1 MSQSPTPPSTPS
13 PSPSPA
19 PARRPALARALL
31 RPAVGLA
38 RLFGTT
44 LALLVALLLSA
55 WLWSGHAR
63 SLPLTLDWLQGWLGG
78 PDSEGPLLV
87 RDASGSL
94 REGGRIGYLRW
105 RRNGLEIELEDLQL
119 RWPASLWPDLLL
131 RRELRLDPID
141 PLQLARLRLRDDS
154 PPSADRQPPT
164 DLLLPW
170 LESVQLPLRVEAIV
184 IEGSPQLA
192 LGPLQADYR
201 YRRGPDG
208 DLRHELQLQQLHW
221 AQGQYQLQAQLQAS
235 APMQLDAQLQG
246 LAQAS
251 LPGGRRQ
258 SLSAQASL
266 RGQLAGQAAS
276 LAFEASVNPT
286 ASAQTQTR
294 AGAGAGATL
303 KASATITPW
312 ATLPLPTAELELRE
326 IDLAAFWPQAPR
338 TRLQSR
344 WQASSRSNGPDATA
358 QDARWELAGE
368 LRNSAA
374 GPWQRGALPLEQLRA
389 ALAFAGGAWQ
399 LQTMEAR
406 LSDNGRLQAAG
417 SWSGQRVELRQAELK
432 LADASAKAS
441 GRLELGNQ
449 QLDGALNLALPG
461 ANASAQ
467 ARASGGQ
474 LQLALTD
481 AQQLQRWLNG
491 PLKRWLPAGIG
502 PEQLP
507 EPWRSVLWRGQA
519 SLQAGWTGPLHTDRL
534 PRDWN
539 AKLQAPQAQV
549 QWPAAS
555 DLPALQ
561 LKDWQLAL
569 AGHDQA
575 VTLSLAGAAT
585 SADWSASSRL
595 RASGQ
600 FGRDRQGPV
609 ADIRLELAE
618 LQLSDATRQLSGQ
631 LTSPGGTP
639 LRWDSGGLTVAPG
652 RASLALSARDGTAVR
667 APAELAWD
675 STRWSNGRLESRGR
689 ATGLALGWIDTLLVS
704 TAAPRGPLAQAGLSG
719 ELTLQGSWD
728 LSLPLQPTS
737 KNAPATR
744 ARIELARSGGDLNL
758 LLPDSTGGKP
768 QAVGVEQVAA
778 SVMLDGAQLQS
789 RLRWTSRLAG
799 RLDAE
804 LGTLLAPPSPALAQ
818 WSWPAEAA
826 LTGRVQAELPQFGLW
841 SSLLPPGWRLRGS
854 LQADATLSG
863 TRRQPE
869 WHGQLQV
876 NELALR
882 SLVDGLDFSGGEL
895 RATLAGDQLRFD
907 SLKLR
912 GAGGDNGGLLLGN
925 GLLRW
930 SRPDTPAGQAI
941 APLLP
946 VMTLD
951 LQARQLR
958 LLARAD
964 RRLTLSGRLA
974 VRMDEKLLD
983 ATGRLVAD
991 QALFILPDENRPTL
1005 GEDVVVR
1012 GQGQPAAANAAEPA
1026 RSSTSATAKP
1036 IRLRLE
1042 LGLGDDFQLRGQGLD
1057 SQLKG
1062 ELLLSLDPGQSVP
1075 QLTGQVR
1082 TERGQYRAWGQRL
1095 EIETGLLNFNG
1106 PYDNPTLELL
1116 ALRPLPDQR
1125 VGVQLSG
1132 TALAPRL
1139 RLYADPDLPESEKLA
1154 WLVLGRPAGGTGAET
1169 ALLQQAALALFSR
1182 RSRANEGGFQRSLGL
1197 DELSFQGETQ
1207 RADGSAQ
1214 AAALTLGKRISRQ
1227 LYLSY
1232 SRSVVGTTGTVAILY
1247 DLARHLTLRA
1257 QAGDDNAIELIYT
1270 RQYDGRRARS
1280 SPAAPKAVD
1289 GAATMRGSSP

>member
-1 MSQSPTPPSTPS
+1 MSQPPTPTQTP
-13 PSPSPA
+13 A
-19 PARRPALARALL
+19 AARRPALARALL
-31 RPAVGLA
+31 RPATGLA
-38 RLFGTT
+38 WLFGTT

-78 PDSEGPLLV
+78 PDKEGPLLV

-94 REGGRIGYLRW
+94 REGGHIGYLRW
-105 RRNGLEIELEDLQL
+105 HRNGLEIELEDLQL

-131 RRELRLDPID
+131 RRELRLDLVD

-154 PPSADRQPPT
+154 PPSTERLPPA

-170 LESVQLPLRVEAIV
+170 LESVQLPLRVAAIV
-184 IEGSPQLA
+184 IEGSPRLA

-208 DLRHELQLQQLHW
+208 GLRHELQLQQLQW
-221 AQGQYQLQAQLQAS
+221 AQGQYQLQARLQAT

-251 LPGGRRQ
+251 LPGGRSQ
-258 SLSAQASL
+258 SLSARASL
-266 RGQLAGQAAS
+266 SGALAGQDAT
-276 LAFEASVNPT
+276 LALEASVNPSP
-286 ASAQTQTR
+286 SAQAS
-294 AGAGAGATL
+294 AGAGSTL
-303 KASATITPW
+303 KASATIAPW
-312 ATLPLPTAELELRE
+312 AILPLPAAELELRE

-338 TRLQSR
+338 TRLQGR
-344 WQASSRSNGPDATA
+344 WQASSQPARSGPQAEG
-358 QDARWELAGE
+358 ARWELSGE
-368 LRNSAA
+368 LRNGAA

-389 ALAFAGGAWQ
+389 ALTFAGGIWQ
-399 LQTMEAR
+399 LQTLDAR
-406 LSDNGRLQAAG
+406 LSDKGRLQAAG
-417 SWSGQRVELRQAELK
+417 NWNGQRVELRQAELK

-441 GRLELGNQ
+441 GRLDLGDQ
-449 QLDGALNLALPG
+449 QLSGELTLALPG
-461 ANASAQ
+461 AQASAQ
-467 ARASGGQ
+467 ASAPGGQ

-502 PEQLP
+502 TEQLP
-507 EPWRSVLWRGQA
+507 EPWRSALWNGQA
-519 SLQAGWTGPLHTDRL
+519 GVEAGWTGTLQLDRL

-539 AKLQAPQAQV
+539 ARLQLPQAQV
-549 QWPAAS
+549 QWPASSKLA
-555 DLPALQ
+555 ALQ

-569 AGHDQA
+569 AGRDQA
-575 VTLSLAGAAT
+575 LTLSLAGNAAT
-585 SADWSASSRL
+585 AGWSASSRL
-595 RASGQ
+595 RASSQ

-609 ADIRLELAE
+609 ADIRLEQAG
-618 LQLSDATRQLSGQ
+618 LQLSDPSRQLSGQ
-631 LTSPGGTP
+631 LTGPGGTS
-639 LRWDSGGLTVAPG
+639 LRWDSGGLTVASG
-652 RASLALSARDGTAVR
+652 RASVALSARDGTAAR
-667 APAELAWD
+667 QPAELAWD
-675 STRWSNGRLESRGR
+675 SLRWSNGLLESRGR
-689 ATGLALGWIDTLLVS
+689 ATGLPLGWLDTLLVS
-704 TAAPRGPLAQAGLSG
+704 PAAPRGPLAQAGLTG

-728 LSLPLQPTS
+728 LSLPLQPVNQGS
-737 KNAPATR
+737 SPAR

-758 LLPDSTGGKP
+758 LLPDTTGGKP
-768 QAVGVEQVAA
+768 QPVGLEQVSA
-778 SVMLDGAQLQS
+778 SLTLDGARLQS
-789 RLRWTSRLAG
+789 RLRWNSRLAG

-804 LGTLLAPPSPALAQ
+804 LGTLLAPPSATLAQ

-854 LQADATLSG
+854 LQADANLSG

-869 WHGQLQV
+869 WHGKLQV

-882 SLVDGLDFSGGEL
+882 SLVDGIDFSGGEL
-895 RATLAGDQLRFD
+895 RATLAGDTLRFD

-912 GAGGDNGGLLLGN
+912 GAGGDNGGLLLGS
-925 GLLRW
+925 GSLRW
-930 SRPDTPAGQAI
+930 SRPETPAGQAI
-941 APLLP
+941 APLAP

-951 LQARQLR
+951 LQAKQLR

-964 RRLTLSGRLA
+964 RRLTLSGRMA
-974 VRMDEKLLD
+974 VKMDEKLLE
-983 ATGRLVAD
+983 ATGRLQAD
-991 QALFILPDENRPTL
+991 QALFTLPDENRPTL
-1005 GEDVVVR
+1005 GEDVIVR
-1012 GQGQPAAANAAEPA
+1012 GQGQPATATEA
-1026 RSSTSATAKP
+1026 SASAPSKP

-1042 LGLGDDFQLRGQGLD
+1042 LALGDDFQLRGQGLD
-1057 SQLKG
+1057 SRLKG

-1075 QLTGQVR
+1075 QITGQVR

-1106 PYDNPTLELL
+1106 PYDNPTLEIL

-1169 ALLQQAALALFSR
+1169 ALLQQAALALFSSSGR
-1182 RSRANEGGFQRSLGL
+1182 TSDGGFQRALGL
-1197 DELSFQGETQ
+1197 DELSFRGETKKT
-1207 RADGSAQ
+1207 DGSAQ

-1247 DLARHLTLRA
+1247 DLARQLTLRA
-1257 QAGDDNAIELIYT
+1257 QAGDDNAVELIYT
-1270 RQYDGRRARS
+1270 RQYDGKRARS
-1280 SPAAPKAVD
+1280 SPTAPKPVD

>member
-1 MSQSPTPPSTPS
+1 MSPTPA
-13 PSPSPA
+13 PA
-19 PARRPALARALL
+19 PTTARRPALARALW
-31 RPAVGLA
+31 RPAAGLA
-38 RLFGTT
+38 WLFGTT
-44 LALLVALLLSA
+44 LALVAALLLSA
-55 WLWSGHAR
+55 WLWTGHAR
-63 SLPLTLDWLQGWLGG
+63 SLPLTLGWLQGWLGG

-105 RRNGLEIELEDLQL
+105 RRNGLEIEIEDLKL

-131 RRELRLDPID
+131 RRELRLDP
-141 PLQLARLRLRDDS
+141 LELARLRLRDDS
-154 PPSADRQPPT
+154 PPSAERLPPA

-170 LESVQLPLRVEAIV
+170 LESVQLPLRVEAIA
-184 IEGSPQLA
+184 IEGSPRLA

-201 YRRGPDG
+201 YHRGPDG
-208 DLRHELQLQQLHW
+208 GLRHVLQLQQLHW
-221 AQGQYQLQAQLQAS
+221 AQGQYQLQAQLQAT

-251 LPGGRRQ
+251 LPGGRGQ
-258 SLSAQASL
+258 SLSVQASL
-266 RGQLAGQAAS
+266 NGQLAGQDAT
-276 LAFEASVNPT
+276 LALETRVIPT
-286 ASAQTQTR
+286 ASTQTR

-303 KASATITPW
+303 KASATIAPW
-312 ATLPLPTAELELRE
+312 AALPLPTAELELRE
-326 IDLAAFWPQAPR
+326 IDLAALWPQAPR
-338 TRLQSR
+338 TRLQGR
-344 WQASSRSNGPDATA
+344 WQASSQPAKSDAPA
-358 QDARWELAGE
+358 AGARWELTGE
-368 LRNSAA
+368 LRNGAA

-389 ALAFAGGAWQ
+389 ALAFSGGVWQ
-399 LQTMEAR
+399 LQSLDAK

-417 SWSGQRVELRQAELK
+417 SWNGQRAELHPSELR
-432 LADASAKAS
+432 LADASAQAS
-441 GRLELGNQ
+441 GTLDLGDHQLSGELT
-449 QLDGALNLALPG
+449 LVLPG
-461 ANASAQ
+461 ANGNAQ
-467 ARASGGQ
+467 ARAPGGQ
-474 LQLALTD
+474 LQLALSD

-502 PEQLP
+502 TEQLP
-507 EPWRSVLWRGQA
+507 EPWRSALWRGQA
-519 SLQAGWTGPLHTDRL
+519 SLQAGWTGPLRTDRL

-539 AKLQAPQAQV
+539 AGFQAPQAQV
-549 QWPAAS
+549 QWPASS
-555 DLPALQ
+555 DLPTLQ

-569 AGHDQA
+569 TGHDQA
-575 VTLSLAGAAT
+575 VNLSLAGAAST
-585 SADWSASSRL
+585 ADWSASSRL

-609 ADIRLELAE
+609 ADIRLEQAE
-618 LQLSDATRQLSGQ
+618 LQLSDPTRQLSGQ

-639 LRWDSGGLTVAPG
+639 LHWDSGGLAIAPG
-652 RASLALSARDGTAVR
+652 RASLALSARDGTAAR
-667 APAELAWD
+667 PPAELAWD
-675 STRWSNGRLESRGR
+675 STRWSNGLLESRGR
-689 ATGLALGWIDTLLVS
+689 ATGLPLTWIDTLLVS
-704 TAAPRGPLAQAGLSG
+704 PAAPRGPLAQAGLTG

-728 LSLPLQPTS
+728 LSLPLQPIGKDNKTA
-737 KNAPATR
+737 K

-758 LLPDSTGGKP
+758 LLPDASGGKP
-768 QAVGVEQVAA
+768 QPVGLEQVSA
-778 SVMLDGAQLQS
+778 SVTLDGAQLQS
-789 RLRWTSRLAG
+789 RLRWNSRLAG

-854 LQADATLSG
+854 LQADASLSG

-869 WHGQLQV
+869 WHGKLQV

-912 GAGGDNGGLLLGN
+912 GAGGDNGGLLLGK

-930 SRPDTPAGQAI
+930 SRPDTPAGQTI
-941 APLLP
+941 APLAP

-951 LQARQLR
+951 LQAKQLR

-974 VRMDEKLLD
+974 VRMDEKLLE
-983 ATGRLVAD
+983 ATGRLEAD

-1012 GQGQPAAANAAEPA
+1012 GQGQPAPA
-1026 RSSTSATAKP
+1026 TTAGPSASATSKP

-1042 LGLGDDFQLRGQGLD
+1042 LALGDDFQLRGQGLD
-1057 SQLKG
+1057 SRLKG

-1075 QLTGQVR
+1075 QLIGQVQ
-1082 TERGQYRAWGQRL
+1082 TVRGQYRAWGQRL

-1182 RSRANEGGFQRSLGL
+1182 RGRANEGGFQRALGL
-1197 DELSFQGETQ
+1197 DELSFRGETQ
-1207 RADGSAQ
+1207 KVDGSAQ

-1257 QAGDDNAIELIYT
+1257 QAGADNAVELIYT

-1280 SPAAPKAVD
+1280 RPAAQKAVD

>member
-1 MSQSPTPPSTPS
+1 MSPTPA
-13 PSPSPA
+13 PA
-19 PARRPALARALL
+19 PTTARRPALARALW
-31 RPAVGLA
+31 RPAAGLA
-38 RLFGTT
+38 WLFGTT
-44 LALLVALLLSA
+44 LALVAALLLSA

-63 SLPLTLDWLQGWLGG
+63 SLPLTLEWLQGWLGG
-78 PDSEGPLLV
+78 PGSEGPLLV

-131 RRELRLDPID
+131 RRELRLDP
-141 PLQLARLRLRDDS
+141 LQLARLRLRDDS
-154 PPSADRQPPT
+154 PPSAERLPPA

-170 LESVQLPLRVEAIV
+170 LESVQLPLRVEAVV
-184 IEGSPQLA
+184 IEGNPRLT

-208 DLRHELQLQQLHW
+208 DLRHELQLQQLRW
-221 AQGQYQLQAQLQAS
+221 AQGQYQLQAQLQAN
-235 APMQLDAQLQG
+235 APMRLDAQLQG

-251 LPGGRRQ
+251 LPGGRGQ

-266 RGQLAGQAAS
+266 SGQLAGREAG
-276 LAFEASVNPT
+276 LALEISVNPT
-286 ASAQTQTR
+286 ASAQTQAR
-294 AGAGAGATL
+294 AGATL
-303 KASATITPW
+303 KASATIAPW

-338 TRLQSR
+338 TRLQGR
-344 WQASSRSNGPDATA
+344 WQASSQPAGPGATA
-358 QDARWELAGE
+358 KDTRWELAGE
-368 LRNSAA
+368 LRNGAA
-374 GPWQRGALPLEQLRA
+374 GPWQRGALPLAQLRA
-389 ALAFAGGAWQ
+389 ALAFSGGIWQ
-399 LQTMEAR
+399 LQTLDAR

-417 SWSGQRVELRQAELK
+417 SWNGQRVELRQAELR
-432 LADASAKAS
+432 LADASAQAS
-441 GRLELGNQ
+441 GMLDLGNQ
-449 QLDGALNLALPG
+449 QLGGELTLALPG
-461 ANASAQ
+461 AHVSAQ
-467 ARASGGQ
+467 ARAPGGQ
-474 LQLALTD
+474 LQLTLAD

-491 PLKRWLPAGIG
+491 PLKRWLPATIG
-502 PEQLP
+502 TEQLP
-507 EPWRSVLWRGQA
+507 EPWRSALWSGQA
-519 SLQAGWTGPLHTDRL
+519 SLQAGWTGPLRTDRL
-534 PRDWN
+534 PPDWN
-539 AKLQAPQAQV
+539 ARLQTTQAQV
-549 QWPAAS
+549 QWPAS
-555 DLPALQ
+555 SELPALQ

-569 AGHDQA
+569 AGRDQA
-575 VTLSLAGAAT
+575 LTLSLAGSAST
-585 SADWSASSRL
+585 ADWSASSRL

-600 FGRDRQGPV
+600 FGHDRQGPV
-609 ADIRLELAE
+609 ADIRLEQAE
-618 LQLSDATRQLSGQ
+618 LQLSDPTRQLSGQ

-639 LRWDSGGLTVAPG
+639 LRWDSGGLAIAPG
-652 RASLALSARDGTAVR
+652 RASLALSARDGTTSR
-667 APAELAWD
+667 PPAELAWD
-675 STRWSNGRLESRGR
+675 STRWANGLLESRGR
-689 ATGLALGWIDTLLVS
+689 ATGLPLAWIDTLLVS
-704 TAAPRGPLAQAGLSG
+704 RAAPRGPLTQAGLSG
-719 ELTLQGSWD
+719 ELMLQGGWD
-728 LSLPLQPTS
+728 LSLPLQPIGKDNKT
-737 KNAPATR
+737 AR

-758 LLPDSTGGKP
+758 LLPDTGGGKP
-768 QAVGVEQVAA
+768 QPVGLEQVSA
-778 SVMLDGAQLQS
+778 SVTLDGAQLQS
-789 RLRWTSRLAG
+789 RLRWNSRLAG
-799 RLDAE
+799 RFDAE

-826 LTGRVQAELPQFGLW
+826 LTGRIQAELPQFGLW

-854 LQADATLSG
+854 LQADASLSG

-869 WHGQLQV
+869 WHGKLQV

-912 GAGGDNGGLLLGN
+912 GAGGDNGGLLLGK

-930 SRPDTPAGQAI
+930 SRPDTPAGQTI
-941 APLLP
+941 APLAP

-951 LQARQLR
+951 LQVRQLR

-974 VRMDEKLLD
+974 VRMDEQLLE
-983 ATGRLVAD
+983 ATGRLEAD

-1012 GQGQPAAANAAEPA
+1012 GQGQPAPA
-1026 RSSTSATAKP
+1026 TTAGPSASATSKP

-1057 SQLKG
+1057 SRLKG
-1062 ELLLSLDPGQSVP
+1062 ELLLSLDPGQTVP

-1125 VGVQLSG
+1125 IGVQLSG

-1182 RSRANEGGFQRSLGL
+1182 RSRANEGGFQRALGL
-1197 DELSFQGETQ
+1197 DELSFRGETQ
-1207 RADGSAQ
+1207 KADGSAH

-1257 QAGDDNAIELIYT
+1257 QAGDDNAVELIYT
-1270 RQYDGRRARS
+1270 QQYDGRRARS
-1280 SPAAPKAVD
+1280 SPAAPKAGD

>member
-1 MSQSPTPPSTPS
+1 MSQPPTPSSTS
-13 PSPSPA
+13 TA
-19 PARRPALARALL
+19 TRRPALARALL
-31 RPAVGLA
+31 RPATGLA
-38 RLFGTT
+38 WLFGTS
-44 LALLVALLLSA
+44 LALVAALLLSA

-63 SLPLTLDWLQGWLGG
+63 SLPLTLGWLQGWLNG

-105 RRNGLEIELEDLQL
+105 RRDGLEVELEDLQL

-131 RRELRLDPID
+131 RRELRLDP
-141 PLQLARLRLRDDS
+141 LQLARLRLRDDS
-154 PPSADRQPPT
+154 PPSAERLPPT

-170 LESVQLPLRVEAIV
+170 LESVQLPLRVEAIA
-184 IEGSPQLA
+184 IEGSPRLA
-192 LGPLQADYR
+192 LGPLQADYH

-208 DLRHELQLQQLHW
+208 GLRHELQLQQLHW

-266 RGQLAGQAAS
+266 SGTLAGQDAS
-276 LAFEASVNPT
+276 LALAASVNPT
-286 ASAQTQTR
+286 ASNQTR
-294 AGAGAGATL
+294 AGAGAGAGATL
-303 KASATITPW
+303 KASATIAPW

-338 TRLQSR
+338 TRLQGR
-344 WQASSRSNGPDATA
+344 WQASSLAAKSGAPAA
-358 QDARWELAGE
+358 GARWELAGE
-368 LRNSAA
+368 LRNGAA

-389 ALAFAGGAWQ
+389 ALAFSGGIWQ
-399 LQTMEAR
+399 LQTLDAR
-406 LSDNGRLQAAG
+406 LSDNGRLQATG
-417 SWSGQRVELRQAELK
+417 SWDGQRVELRQVELK
-432 LADASAKAS
+432 LADASAQAS
-441 GRLELGNQ
+441 GTLDLVDQ
-449 QLDGALNLALPG
+449 QLSGELALALPG
-461 ANASAQ
+461 AHANAQ
-467 ARASGGQ
+467 ARAPGGQ
-474 LQLALTD
+474 LQLTVAD

-502 PEQLP
+502 TEQLP
-507 EPWRSVLWRGQA
+507 EPWRSALWSGQA
-519 SLQAGWTGPLHTDRL
+519 SLQAGWTGPLRTDRL
-534 PRDWN
+534 PPDWN
-539 AKLQAPQAQV
+539 ARLQTAQAQV
-549 QWPAAS
+549 QWPAS
-555 DLPALQ
+555 SELPALQ

-569 AGHDQA
+569 TGRNQA
-575 VTLSLAGAAT
+575 VDLNLAGSAST
-585 SADWSASSRL
+585 ADWSASSRL

-600 FGRDRQGPV
+600 FDRDRQGPV
-609 ADIRLELAE
+609 ADIRLEQAE
-618 LQLSDATRQLSGQ
+618 LQLSDPTRQLSVQ

-639 LRWDSGGLTVAPG
+639 LRWDSGGLTIAPG
-652 RASLALSARDGTAVR
+652 RVSLALSARNGTTSR
-667 APAELAWD
+667 PPAELAWD
-675 STRWSNGRLESRGR
+675 STRWANGLLESRGR
-689 ATGLALGWIDTLLVS
+689 ATGLPLAWIYTLLTS
-704 TAAPRGPLAQAGLSG
+704 PAAPRGPLAQAGLSG

-728 LSLPLQPTS
+728 LSLPLQPIGKDNKT
-737 KNAPATR
+737 AR

-758 LLPDSTGGKP
+758 LLPDASGGKP
-768 QAVGVEQVAA
+768 QPVGLEQVSA
-778 SVMLDGAQLQS
+778 SVTLDGAQLQS
-789 RLRWTSRLAG
+789 RLRWNSRLAG

-804 LGTLLAPPSPALAQ
+804 LATLLAPPSPTLAQ

-854 LQADATLSG
+854 LQADANLSG

-869 WHGQLQV
+869 WHGKLQV

-895 RATLAGDQLRFD
+895 RATLAGDTVRFD

-912 GAGGDNGGLLLGN
+912 GAGGDNGGLLQGN

-941 APLLP
+941 APLVP

-983 ATGRLVAD
+983 ATGRLQAD

-1012 GQGQPAAANAAEPA
+1012 GQGQPAPATAAEPA
-1026 RSSTSATAKP
+1026 TSTPSKP

-1042 LGLGDDFQLRGQGLD
+1042 LALGDDFQLRGQGLD

-1169 ALLQQAALALFSR
+1169 ALLQQAALALFSGR
-1182 RSRANEGGFQRSLGL
+1182 GRANEGGFQRSLGL
-1197 DELSFQGETQ
+1197 DELSFRGETQ
-1207 RADGSAQ
+1207 KADGSAH

-1257 QAGDDNAIELIYT
+1257 QAGDDNAVELIYT

-1289 GAATMRGSSP
+1289 GTATMRGSSP